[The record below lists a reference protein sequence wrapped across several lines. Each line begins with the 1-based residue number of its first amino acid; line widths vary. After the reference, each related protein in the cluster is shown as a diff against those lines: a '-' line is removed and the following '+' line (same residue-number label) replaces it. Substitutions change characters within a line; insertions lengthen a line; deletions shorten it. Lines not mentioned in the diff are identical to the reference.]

1 MENINLNELRN
12 IAYKTACEHGFHDKR
27 LSEEHCLC
35 LVISEL
41 MEAVEADRKGRLG
54 KKCKSRFEMDYN
66 RYPALVEE
74 EKRFKCSFEKHV
86 KDTLPDKLSNAVIC
100 LLDLAGLRGISLES
114 ASNDIN
120 SEYMDDIACMY
131 SQLSF
136 TEAIY
141 SIFIK
146 PIVDYQYLSTI
157 VNEMIFSIFALAK
170 HLDIDLLW
178 HIEQKMRYNEL
189 RPMFHG
195 KNIDYE
201 NNYIYNYMCY
211 RPIMGWR
218 SNNYIQTVFHIAAR
232 LA

>member
-1 MENINLNELRN
+1 MSNINLNELRN

-35 LVISEL
+35 LVISRL
-41 MEAVEADRKGRLG
+41 MKAVEADRKGKRADRESF
-54 KKCKSRFEMDYN
+54 KSSYDN
-66 RYPALVEE
+66 EE
-74 EKRFKCSFEKHV
+74 PHDDANFKYCFEKYI
-86 KDTLPDKLSNAVIC
+86 KDTLPDELSDAVIC

-120 SEYMDDIACMY
+120 SEYMDDIVCMY

-141 SIFIK
+141 SIFTK

-157 VNEMIFSIFALAK
+157 VNEMIFLIFALAK

-178 HIEQKMRYNEL
+178 HIEQKQKYNEL
-189 RPMFHG
+189 RPMLNG
-195 KNIDYE
+195 KKY
-201 NNYIYNYMCY
+201 
-211 RPIMGWR
+211 
-218 SNNYIQTVFHIAAR
+218 
-232 LA
+232 

>member
-1 MENINLNELRN
+1 MNLNELRDR
-12 IAYKTACEHGFHDKR
+12 AYKTACDHGFHDEE
-27 LSEEHCLC
+27 LSNEHCLC

-74 EKRFKCSFEKHV
+74 EKRFKCSFEKNV
-86 KDTLPDKLSNAVIC
+86 KDTLPDELSDAVIR
-100 LLDLAGLRGISLES
+100 LLDLAGFRGISLES

-131 SQLSF
+131 SKLSF

-141 SIFIK
+141 SIFTK

-170 HLDIDLLW
+170 HLGIDLLW
-178 HIEQKMRYNEL
+178 HIEQKQRYNEL
-189 RPMFHG
+189 RPKLNG
-195 KNIDYE
+195 KRY
-201 NNYIYNYMCY
+201 
-211 RPIMGWR
+211 
-218 SNNYIQTVFHIAAR
+218 
-232 LA
+232 

>member
-1 MENINLNELRN
+1 MIMDNINLNQWRDR
-12 IAYKTACEHGFHDKR
+12 AYKTACDHGLHDKE
-27 LSEEHCLC
+27 LSNEHCLC

-41 MEAVEADRKGRLG
+41 MEAVEAERKGRLG

-74 EKRFKCSFEKHV
+74 EKRFKCSFEKNV
-86 KDTLPDKLSNAVIC
+86 KDTLPDELSDAVIR
-100 LLDLAGLRGISLES
+100 LLDLAGFRGISLES

-131 SQLSF
+131 SKLSF

-141 SIFIK
+141 SIFTK

-170 HLDIDLLW
+170 HLGIDLLW
-178 HIEQKMRYNEL
+178 HIEQKQRYNEL
-189 RPMFHG
+189 RPKLNG
-195 KNIDYE
+195 KRY
-201 NNYIYNYMCY
+201 
-211 RPIMGWR
+211 
-218 SNNYIQTVFHIAAR
+218 
-232 LA
+232 

>member
-1 MENINLNELRN
+1 MSNINLNELRDR
-12 IAYKTACEHGFHDKR
+12 AYKTACEHGFHNEE
-27 LSEEHCLC
+27 LSNEHCFC
-35 LVISEL
+35 LIISEL

-66 RYPALVEE
+66 RYIVLVEE
-74 EKRFKCSFEKHV
+74 EKRFKCSFEKNV
-86 KDTLPDKLSNAVIC
+86 KDTLPDELSDAVIR

-146 PIVDYQYLSTI
+146 PIVDYNYLSTI
-157 VNEMIFSIFALAK
+157 VNEMIFSIFAFAK
-170 HLDIDLLW
+170 HLNIDLLW
-178 HIEQKMRYNEL
+178 HIEQKQRYNEL
-189 RPMFHG
+189 RPKLNG
-195 KNIDYE
+195 KKY
-201 NNYIYNYMCY
+201 
-211 RPIMGWR
+211 
-218 SNNYIQTVFHIAAR
+218 
-232 LA
+232 

>member
-1 MENINLNELRN
+1 MSNINLNELRN

-35 LVISEL
+35 LVISRL
-41 MEAVEADRKGRLG
+41 MKAVKADRKGKRADRESF
-54 KKCKSRFEMDYN
+54 KSSYDN
-66 RYPALVEE
+66 EE
-74 EKRFKCSFEKHV
+74 PHDDANFKYCFEKYI
-86 KDTLPDKLSNAVIC
+86 KDTLPDELSDAVIC

-120 SEYMDDIACMY
+120 SEYMDDIVCMY

-141 SIFIK
+141 SIFTK

-157 VNEMIFSIFALAK
+157 VNEMIFLIFALAK

-178 HIEQKMRYNEL
+178 HVEQKMRYNEL
-189 RPMFHG
+189 RPKLNG
-195 KNIDYE
+195 K
-201 NNYIYNYMCY
+201 IY
-211 RPIMGWR
+211 
-218 SNNYIQTVFHIAAR
+218 
-232 LA
+232 

>member
-1 MENINLNELRN
+1 MIMENINLNELRN

-27 LSEEHCLC
+27 FSEEHFLC
-35 LVISEL
+35 LIILEL
-41 MEAVEADRKGRLG
+41 MEAVEAERKGKHADRESF
-54 KKCKSRFEMDYN
+54 KSSYED
-66 RYPALVEE
+66 EE
-74 EKRFKCSFEKHV
+74 PHDDVNFKYCFEKYI
-86 KDTLPDKLSNAVIC
+86 KDTLPDELSDAVIR

-120 SEYMDDIACMY
+120 SEYIDDIACMY

-146 PIVDYQYLSTI
+146 PIVDYKYLSTI
-157 VNEMIFSIFALAK
+157 INDMIFSIFALAK

-189 RPMFHG
+189 RPKFNG
-195 KNIDYE
+195 KKY
-201 NNYIYNYMCY
+201 
-211 RPIMGWR
+211 
-218 SNNYIQTVFHIAAR
+218 
-232 LA
+232 

>member
-1 MENINLNELRN
+1 MNNINLNELRD

-41 MEAVEADRKGRLG
+41 MEAVEADRKGKRADRESF
-54 KKCKSRFEMDYN
+54 KSSYED
-66 RYPALVEE
+66 EE
-74 EKRFKCSFEKHV
+74 PHNDVNFKYCFEKYI
-86 KDTLPDKLSNAVIC
+86 KDTLPDELSDAVIR

-146 PIVDYQYLSTI
+146 PIVDYKYLSTI
-157 VNEMIFSIFALAK
+157 INDMIFSIFALAK

-195 KNIDYE
+195 KKY
-201 NNYIYNYMCY
+201 
-211 RPIMGWR
+211 
-218 SNNYIQTVFHIAAR
+218 
-232 LA
+232 